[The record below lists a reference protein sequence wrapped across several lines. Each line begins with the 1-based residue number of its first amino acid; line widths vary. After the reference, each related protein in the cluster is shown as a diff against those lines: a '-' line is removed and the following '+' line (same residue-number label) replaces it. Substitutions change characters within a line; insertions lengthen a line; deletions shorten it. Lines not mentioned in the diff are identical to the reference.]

1 MAPNPQITT
10 GLEERS
16 LRGGTGE
23 KEISKRVNPVY
34 AKYRVRYGFWRDSYE
49 GGRDYTSKYLQTHRL
64 ESDGDYSK
72 RVERSYFLNYT
83 RNIVDIWTN
92 AIFRAGVVRINATPE
107 GKRFLQDVTGKGVRP
122 NSFWK
127 RSSTY
132 SSIQGRTYILIDSP
146 SLDRDRAPSIHT
158 GVLDQQLRP
167 YLKLLA
173 AESFVDWSVDDL
185 GNFNWALVKL
195 SQTEDKNP
203 LVARE
208 TQTVYLLLEPGKWSL
223 FDSENKFIRG
233 GTTRLDVVPIV
244 TVHHVDFDENEIG
257 ESMITD
263 ISELN
268 RAIFN
273 WTSLL
278 DEILYMQTFGQ
289 LVMQAN
295 EDEVKNEIMSTKRI
309 FTYPKDSTIP
319 PQYISPDASQ
329 ANIFIQWIGKSVKEM
344 FRLGFARKS
353 GIDDPE
359 QYNTATGKVLDLFDL
374 QQALANKAA
383 ALQEADT
390 KVAEIIGKYYGKR
403 ERAYDPI
410 YPTQFDLRTLE
421 GEIEDYAGLKLLDFG
436 TEFNFE
442 MAKRVVSKA
451 LPYLGEA
458 KKEEMFGFVK
468 AWMEKQAQAPEFTTP
483 ANESEEETETKQT
496 VKEKEKVG

>member
-1 MAPNPQITT
+1 MTA

-16 LRGGTGE
+16 MFGGTGE
-23 KEISKRVNPVY
+23 KKISKRVHPVY
-34 AKYRVRYGFWRDSYE
+34 AKYRRLYGFWRNSYE
-49 GGRDYTSKYLQTHRL
+49 GGQDYCKKYLQTHRL
-64 ESDGDYSK
+64 ESNDDYSK
-72 RVERSYFLNYT
+72 RIERSYFLNYT

-92 AIFRAGVVRINATPE
+92 ALFRAGVSRQGETDE
-107 GKRFLQDVTGKGVRP
+107 GKQFLDDITGKGVRP

-127 RSSTY
+127 RASTY
-132 SSIQGRTYILIDSP
+132 SSIHGRSYILIDSP
-146 SLDRDRAPSIHT
+146 VIDIDRAPAIRT
-158 GVLDQQLRP
+158 AVYDQQLRP
-167 YLKLLA
+167 YLKLIA
-173 AESFVDWSVDDL
+173 AESFVDWSTDDL
-185 GNFNWALVKL
+185 GNFNWALIGL

-208 TQTVYLLLEPGKWSL
+208 TQEVYLLLEPGKWTL
-223 FDSENKFIRG
+223 FDSNDKVIDG
-233 GTTRLDVVPIV
+233 GETKLDVVPIV
-244 TVHHVDFDENEIG
+244 IVHHVDFDENEIG

-289 LVMQAN
+289 LVIAAN
-295 EDEVKNEIMSTKRI
+295 EGEISQKLTGTKRI
-309 FTYPKDSTIP
+309 ITVPKDTPFP
-319 PQYISPDASQ
+319 PLYISPDASQ
-329 ANIFIQWIGKSVKEM
+329 AGIFIQWIGKSVKEM

-390 KVAEIIGKYYGKR
+390 KVAEIVGKFYGKT
-403 ERAYDPI
+403 ERAYTAV

-442 MAKRVVSKA
+442 MAKKVVAKA
-451 LPYLGEA
+451 LPHFNQTETD
-458 KKEEMFGFVK
+458 KMFGYVEK
-468 AWMEKQAQAPEFTTP
+468 WIEKQAQAPEFTTP
-483 ANESEEETETKQT
+483 PNEPTEQPEDKPT
-496 VKEKEKVG
+496 V